1 MNGVVILTY
10 DGIATGT
17 TVIAAAR
24 RMRKDTPDCL
34 MIVVPIVASRTL
46 EIIRQEEYAVKVI
59 QSTGALNTIVQVEN
73 FQPAS
78 DEKLGRCLEGDTTNC
93 SRMFQL

>member
-1 MNGVVILTY
+1 
-10 DGIATGT
+10 
-17 TVIAAAR
+17 
-24 RMRKDTPDCL
+24 

-59 QSTGALNTIVQVEN
+59 QSTGALNTIGQVEN

-78 DEKLGRCLEGDTTNC
+78 DEEVREILRRKHHKLFQNVPALKLSGPSKIYKEGWRSI
-93 SRMFQL
+93 SRTLAHQ